1 MLGDEDHFGDVNEMV
16 DIGRVSAW
24 WDRWCL
30 AGDEAVGDERDF
42 FCFTEKCCV
51 EELEEAG
58 EAEQGVS
65 ASFGGEGDGGSPF
78 EDFAVVVGELP
89 SGSSPRSGG
98 RR

>member
-1 MLGDEDHFGDVNEMV
+1 LLGGEDHFVDVNEMV
-16 DIGRVSAW
+16 GFDGESAW

-30 AGDEAVGDERDF
+30 AGEEGIGDEHDF
-42 FCFTEKCCV
+42 FLFAEKRGV

-58 EAEQGVS
+58 EAEQWVS

-89 SGSSPRSGG
+89 SGFSPRSG
-98 RR
+98 RRW